1 MPLLSHKFKVGQ
13 MVEFLPGPRDANV
26 PRGRYKVQ
34 RLMPSETGD
43 PQYRVKHAADSHE
56 RVIAESQLA
65 AEPGVWRQA
74 SSGNGPIS

>member
-1 MPLLSHKFKVGQ
+1 MISHKFKVGQ

-56 RVIAESQLA
+56 RVIPESQLA
-65 AEPGVWRQA
+65 AEPGIWRPA
-74 SSGNGPIS
+74 SSGMRPAS

>member
-1 MPLLSHKFKVGQ
+1 VISHKFKVGQ

-56 RVIAESQLA
+56 RVIPESQLA
-65 AEPGVWRQA
+65 AEPGIWRPA
-74 SSGNGPIS
+74 SSGMRPAS